1 MAIKVNRVIK
11 MEVIVKNSNDFS
23 FSQKLLIKPQK
34 ICKTL
39 SWDRIFAI
47 ENYFPQMTSK
57 CNTGNHKIT
66 KRNLTRTILESD
78 QNKHQH

>member
-11 MEVIVKNSNDFS
+11 MEVIVKNS
-23 FSQKLLIKPQK
+23 IKPQK